1 MAQRKL
7 ISFDW
12 AMKKLLRSKANFE
25 ILEGFLSELLRDN
38 ITILELL
45 ESESNKEDARDK
57 FNRVD
62 LKVLNEKKE
71 ILIIEVQYER
81 EFDYLQRILFGT
93 SKVITEHLQKKNPY
107 SAVAKVISINIL
119 YFDLGHGDDY
129 VYHGTTSFRG
139 LHEQDL
145 LQLSDEQRKL
155 YGKDKLYEIF
165 PEYYL
170 IKVNNFDD
178 IAKDTLDEWIYFLKN
193 EEIKNDF
200 KAKGIKKAKQELDI
214 LKLSDEERRAYE
226 RYQDDLHYQASMVES
241 SYTVGVMKGIEKGTE
256 QGVIQGEK
264 QKALQIAMNLIKKG
278 VLDAQE
284 IADLTDLSVEEV
296 KSLKNR

>member
-1 MAQRKL
+1 MSKRKL

-25 ILEGFLSELLRDN
+25 ILEGFLSELLMEDV
-38 ITILELL
+38 TILEIL
-45 ESESNKEDARDK
+45 ESESNQEDVRDK

-62 LKVLNEKKE
+62 LKVKNEKKE

-93 SKVITEHLQKKNPY
+93 SKVITEHLQKKEPY
-107 SAVAKVISINIL
+107 SKVAKVISINIL
-119 YFDLGHGDDY
+119 YFDLGHGEDY
-129 VYHGTTSFRG
+129 IYHSTTSFRG

-145 LQLSDEQRKL
+145 LQLSEEQQNL
-155 YGKDKLYEIF
+155 YGRDKLHKIF

-170 IKVNNFDD
+170 VKVNNFND

-193 EEIKNDF
+193 EEIKGDF
-200 KAKGIKKAKQELDI
+200 KAKGLEKAKQELDI

-241 SYTVGVMKGIEKGTE
+241 SYTIGVKKGEDK
-256 QGVIQGEK
+256 
-264 QKALQIAMNLIKKG
+264 KALQIAMNLIKKG

-284 IADLTDLSVEEV
+284 IAEITELPVEEIN
-296 KSLKNR
+296 KMIPSKEP

>member
-1 MAQRKL
+1 MSGSSI
-7 ISFDW
+7 IS
-12 AMKKLLRSKANFE
+12 
-25 ILEGFLSELLRDN
+25 SEFYSAPQGNYRAS
-38 ITILELL
+38 
-45 ESESNKEDARDK
+45 SEKD
-57 FNRVD
+57 
-62 LKVLNEKKE
+62 
-71 ILIIEVQYER
+71 
-81 EFDYLQRILFGT
+81 
-93 SKVITEHLQKKNPY
+93 PY
-107 SAVAKVISINIL
+107 SKVAKVISINIL
-119 YFDLGHGDDY
+119 YFDLGHGADY

-139 LHEQDL
+139 LHGQDL

-155 YGKDKLYEIF
+155 YGRDKLHEIF

-200 KAKGIKKAKQELDI
+200 KAKGIEKAKQELDI

-264 QKALQIAMNLIKKG
+264 QKALQIAMNLIKK
-278 VLDAQE
+278 VCLMRR
-284 IADLTDLSVEEV
+284 
-296 KSLKNR
+296 K

>member
-1 MAQRKL
+1 MPKRKL
-7 ISFDW
+7 VSFDW

-25 ILEGFLSELLRDN
+25 ILEGFLSELLMEDV
-38 ITILELL
+38 TILEIL
-45 ESESNKEDARDK
+45 ESESNQEDVRDK

-62 LKVLNEKKE
+62 LKVTNQKKE

-93 SKVITEHLQKKNPY
+93 SKVITEHLQKKEPY
-107 SAVAKVISINIL
+107 SKVAKVISINIL
-119 YFDLGHGDDY
+119 YFDLGHGEDY
-129 VYHGTTSFRG
+129 IYHSTTSFRG

-145 LQLSDEQRKL
+145 LQLSEEQQNL
-155 YGKDKLYEIF
+155 YGRDKLHEIF

-170 IKVNNFDD
+170 VKVNNFND

-193 EEIKNDF
+193 EEIKGDF
-200 KAKGIKKAKQELDI
+200 KAKGLEKAKQELDI

-226 RYQDDLHYQASMVES
+226 RYQDDLHYQASMLES
-241 SYTVGVMKGIEKGTE
+241 SYTIGVKKGEDK
-256 QGVIQGEK
+256 
-264 QKALQIAMNLIKKG
+264 KALQIAMNLIKKG

-284 IADLTDLSVEEV
+284 IAEITELPVEEIN
-296 KSLKNR
+296 KMIPSKEP